1 MTIGW
6 QVHLKNGQTVE
17 STSILNFTVGNADN
31 PANPEPA
38 HHEKNA
44 PENAENS
51 TTHKPAEQQSQRG
64 TVDAA
69 NGIVTKPDGTKVR
82 IVGKTASGKDC
93 ALTNQELK
101 DAQQAAAAGKLAN
114 TGAGFNPFMVSTSVL
129 AVALGGM
136 IVYTVRR
143 RHRHEL

>member
-1 MTIGW
+1 MYSDSHNHTRRCVVNSHTTPSLEENYAQIR
-6 QVHLKNGQTVE
+6 
-17 STSILNFTVGNADN
+17 
-31 PANPEPA
+31 PANPAPA

-69 NGIVTKPDGTKVR
+69 SGIVTKPDGTKVR